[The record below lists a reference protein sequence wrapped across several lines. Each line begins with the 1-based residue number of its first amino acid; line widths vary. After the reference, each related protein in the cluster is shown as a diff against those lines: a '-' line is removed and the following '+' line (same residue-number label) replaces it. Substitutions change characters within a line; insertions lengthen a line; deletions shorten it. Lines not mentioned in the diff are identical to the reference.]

1 MATAAAAGVLPS
13 QNARAATSAAKTPLE
28 HPMPSG
34 ISRAKHRLLAAVR
47 ERLRFQLFSDGT
59 AVVEDQK
66 NGAEWRFGAVAFQ
79 EESVLDEGSVWL
91 RTERSIC
98 EQYPGR
104 FAGKPEGEGYRFWVL
119 DTEGQSRGSFHV
131 DIVFDG
137 DAIEWRIPQID
148 AALPCLSFPA
158 AVACESL
165 VLPQHVGRWVRMPL
179 RERHCW
185 PFFSR
190 MNMRWFGGL
199 RGENCY
205 LAILP
210 GEQCADALISATEMA
225 AAPMWLQRLG
235 EWKGEQ
241 RIRYEFLRG
250 NYVDLAKAYRAWAKA
265 NGLHRSL
272 EEKLRAT
279 PALASLTGG
288 RLISCMQAEP
298 AESSSYFED
307 RLTAPSDDALS
318 RFRIHLSHSQAAQV
332 LNELPGAGV
341 ARALLVLRG
350 WIHGGYD
357 WSHPDIWPPD
367 ERLGTLAELHG
378 LCTAEG
384 PITVGLHDNY
394 QDIYRHNPSWPHGIN
409 RTERQRLLRGGY
421 WDGGQAYILNAAA
434 GLSYARRNWK
444 MVRQLSAKAIFID
457 TTSAV
462 QTYQSW
468 EPGRLQHRAEDL
480 ANKKNLLSFFKEC
493 GVVLGSEE
501 GADFAIPYLDWCE
514 NRHEREPGESIPIW
528 PLVFH
533 DAIVSCRYTADP
545 IPRGFD
551 DSPADKGYPR
561 WLLDMLW
568 GYAPLTQL
576 ENFEQR
582 AKTYER
588 IRATRHVSAWFAAN
602 ATDSMD
608 EHAFIN
614 SDRTLERTQFSSKR
628 SIIVN
633 FAPEPQ
639 ACDGRMIPAH
649 GYAAFDE
656 QGEAL
661 TL

>member
-1 MATAAAAGVLPS
+1 
-13 QNARAATSAAKTPLE
+13 
-28 HPMPSG
+28 
-34 ISRAKHRLLAAVR
+34 
-47 ERLRFQLFSDGT
+47 
-59 AVVEDQK
+59 
-66 NGAEWRFGAVAFQ
+66 
-79 EESVLDEGSVWL
+79 
-91 RTERSIC
+91 
-98 EQYPGR
+98 
-104 FAGKPEGEGYRFWVL
+104 
-119 DTEGQSRGSFHV
+119 
-131 DIVFDG
+131 
-137 DAIEWRIPQID
+137 
-148 AALPCLSFPA
+148 
-158 AVACESL
+158 
-165 VLPQHVGRWVRMPL
+165 
-179 RERHCW
+179 
-185 PFFSR
+185 
-190 MNMRWFGGL
+190 
-199 RGENCY
+199 
-205 LAILP
+205 
-210 GEQCADALISATEMA
+210 
-225 AAPMWLQRLG
+225 
-235 EWKGEQ
+235 
-241 RIRYEFLRG
+241 
-250 NYVDLAKAYRAWAKA
+250 
-265 NGLHRSL
+265 
-272 EEKLRAT
+272 
-279 PALASLTGG
+279 
-288 RLISCMQAEP
+288 
-298 AESSSYFED
+298 
-307 RLTAPSDDALS
+307 
-318 RFRIHLSHSQAAQV
+318 
-332 LNELPGAGV
+332 
-341 ARALLVLRG
+341 
-350 WIHGGYD
+350 
-357 WSHPDIWPPD
+357 
-367 ERLGTLAELHG
+367 
-378 LCTAEG
+378 
-384 PITVGLHDNY
+384 
-394 QDIYRHNPSWPHGIN
+394 
-409 RTERQRLLRGGY
+409 
-421 WDGGQAYILNAAA
+421 
-434 GLSYARRNWK
+434 